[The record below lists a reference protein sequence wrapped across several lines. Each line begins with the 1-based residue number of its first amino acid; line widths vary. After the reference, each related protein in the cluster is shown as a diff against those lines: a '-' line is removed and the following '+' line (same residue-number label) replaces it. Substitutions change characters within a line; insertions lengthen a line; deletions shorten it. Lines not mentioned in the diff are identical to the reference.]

1 MLLSCGWALGM
12 VEDAVKRV
20 RLITADLKVCRG
32 EAGSYAKNFF
42 LDPEVR
48 AREADVLV
56 CTYAAEAGV
65 SMPPKY
71 FQAVFGMLYPGVGT
85 WDSQFQSLNR
95 VRENVFTMA
104 SIPEENASSVGP
116 VRSGASVHHQISHL
130 YCGQKPWTFAAGV
143 QAKVQSLDLRANVWV
158 LWQKWLEAH
167 PQVNAICVTADGG
180 DSEEALEIPTSEQFW
195 DHWPSPPVAN
205 SPDALSRFVATKDC
219 VRTKLKFARDSV
231 SQATY
236 DELAHPESSA
246 DGNGALSSALTQDIV
261 SSRAGV
267 LELRLEG
274 YIRSSTRLH
283 TVRNVTRLAPWLAEK
298 SGSSLDALLARM
310 SYGLAYLR
318 FVERVVGD
326 RASRQ
331 ELRGTLTP
339 FHVATST
346 FLAHVLK
353 CLGCVPALSEEG
365 GKPYFLPLG
374 INGIVHNARGTA
386 VLRDA
391 IDTFPAVQLR
401 RNDILNG
408 KDIWAAVCSNAPLPP
423 RTATGETRGNNLV
436 AWVKKLLLGYGLE
449 FLWKEAVASRPR
461 RGGSSPP
468 RSRRRSAPT
477 PRGTMH
483 CTTQGWR
490 ETLGVMQ
497 FIACSQSKPLT
508 FSGFTEDDRNAL
520 AEVDRL
526 IEAPVDTPDVELEP
540 EDEPR

>member
-1 MLLSCGWALGM
+1 MLL
-12 VEDAVKRV
+12 R
-20 RLITADLKVCRG
+20 
-32 EAGSYAKNFF
+32 
-42 LDPEVR
+42 R
-48 AREADVLV
+48 ARARVCGAGRSLMAYDVVSESVRDGPKGYVVIGRQWLPALHQRMV
-56 CTYAAEAGV
+56 QHVSLAQCALSYDGLYEVVSGTDCTALYLDIEVGCLRAGE
-65 SMPPKY
+65 
-71 FQAVFGMLYPGVGT
+71 GGL
-85 WDSQFQSLNR
+85 L
-95 VRENVFTMA
+95 
-104 SIPEENASSVGP
+104 
-116 VRSGASVHHQISHL
+116 
-130 YCGQKPWTFAAGV
+130 
-143 QAKVQSLDLRANVWV
+143 SLDL
-158 LWQKWLEAH
+158 
-167 PQVNAICVTADGG
+167 
-180 DSEEALEIPTSEQFW
+180 
-195 DHWPSPPVAN
+195 
-205 SPDALSRFVATKDC
+205 
-219 VRTKLKFARDSV
+219 
-231 SQATY
+231 
-236 DELAHPESSA
+236 
-246 DGNGALSSALTQDIV
+246 
-261 SSRAGV
+261 
-267 LELRLEG
+267 LRLVSGDAEFWWAQ
-274 YIRSSTRLH
+274 YMTWYLSIASRRWSTEEYEC
-283 TVRNVTRLAPWLAEK
+283 AQ
-298 SGSSLDALLARM
+298 GLLV
-310 SYGLAYLR
+310 SYLR
-318 FVERVVGD
+318 DFFVECEGW
-326 RASRQ
+326 
-331 ELRGTLTP
+331 
-339 FHVATST
+339 H
-346 FLAHVLK
+346 K
-353 CLGCVPALSEEG
+353 G

-408 KDIWAAVCSNAPLPP
+408 KDIWAAVCSNAPLPS
-423 RTATGETRGNNLV
+423 RTATGERGGNNLV